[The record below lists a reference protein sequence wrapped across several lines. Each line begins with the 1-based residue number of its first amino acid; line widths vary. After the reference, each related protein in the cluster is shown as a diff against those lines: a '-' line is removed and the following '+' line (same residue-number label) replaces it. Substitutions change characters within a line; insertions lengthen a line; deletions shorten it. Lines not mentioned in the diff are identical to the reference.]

1 MEHKTLEQ
9 IREVADV
16 RRGQPL
22 SRRER
27 LERWA
32 EALERLNGARI
43 RSLVRTE
50 YVPREERDLMRID
63 NSPLSIAFEDP
74 VLRAEGLKS
83 DKLGDCTTFFGLS
96 ESEMHYIVCY
106 CHYGE
111 TMSSE
116 EVARR
121 IRATAR
127 QGDGT
132 TRAGAHA
139 FVTLGSIA
147 AVAVVVISAI

>member
-1 MEHKTLEQ
+1 MEHKTLEE
-9 IREVADV
+9 IRQVADV
-16 RRGQPL
+16 TPHAPL

-32 EALERLNGARI
+32 EALERLNGARV

-50 YVPREERDLMRID
+50 YVPREERDLMRVD
-63 NSPLSIAFEDP
+63 NSPITVAFDDP
-74 VLRAEGLKS
+74 ILRADGIKS
-83 DKLGDCTTFFGLS
+83 DKLGDATTYFGLS

-127 QGDGT
+127 QSESMV
-132 TRAGAHA
+132 RAAPHA

-147 AVAVVVISAI
+147 AVAAVVISAI

>member
-1 MEHKTLEQ
+1 MEHKTLEE
-9 IREVADV
+9 IRQVAEV
-16 RRGQPL
+16 RPSRPL
-22 SRRER
+22 TKRER

-32 EALERLNGARI
+32 EALERLQGARV

-50 YVPREERDLMRID
+50 YVPREERDLMRVD
-63 NSPLSIAFEDP
+63 NSPLTVAFEDP
-74 VLRAEGLKS
+74 TLRAEDLAS
-83 DKLGDCTTFFGLS
+83 DRLGDATAFFGLS

-127 QGDGT
+127 HCEASSAGT
-132 TRAGAHA
+132 HA

>member
-1 MEHKTLEQ
+1 MEHKTLEE
-9 IREVADV
+9 IRQVADV
-16 RRGQPL
+16 RQHKPL

-32 EALERLNGARI
+32 EALERLNGARV

-50 YVPREERDLMRID
+50 YVPREERDLMRVD
-63 NSPLSIAFEDP
+63 NSPLTVAFEDP
-74 VLRAEGLKS
+74 ILRSEGLKS
-83 DKLGDCTTFFGLS
+83 DRLGDSTSFFGLS

-127 QGDGT
+127 QCDSGMRT
-132 TRAGAHA
+132 SPHA

-147 AVAVVVISAI
+147 AVAVVVISAM

>member
-1 MEHKTLEQ
+1 MEHKSLEE
-9 IREVADV
+9 IRQVAEVRAHK
-16 RRGQPL
+16 PL

-32 EALERLNGARI
+32 EALERLNGARV

-50 YVPREERDLMRID
+50 YVPREERDLMRVD
-63 NSPLSIAFEDP
+63 NSPISIAFEDP
-74 VLRAEGLKS
+74 VLRADGLKS
-83 DKLGDCTTFFGLS
+83 DKLGDATTYFGLS

-121 IRATAR
+121 VRATAR
-127 QGDGT
+127 QSDSAVRTGP
-132 TRAGAHA
+132 HA

-147 AVAVVVISAI
+147 AVAAVVISAI